1 MPEQIESGDVED
13 LSKKVDNP
21 DAVVEL
27 IKKIQKIIK
36 NKKNNILTLAYHQ
49 GVIFRKFKTN
59 DRFISSV
66 SECKIS
72 KTTINFKIDIVKFI
86 DDYPQMRTSCI
97 SLFLSKKQF
106 SIVFSFQTF
115 LIILKL
121 RKRAVL
127 IYSKIRL

>member
-1 MPEQIESGDVED
+1 MFIGSDKTRKPKSSKDQILEKLRESLMPEQIESGDVED

-36 NKKNNILTLAYHQ
+36 NKKNNISTLAYHQ

-97 SLFLSKKQF
+97 SLFF
-106 SIVFSFQTF
+106 FF
-115 LIILKL
+115 LGFL
-121 RKRAVL
+121 
-127 IYSKIRL
+127 